1 MADFIDGNLKIMSG
15 LLWTLILRF
24 TISGIQVDGV
34 SAKEGLLLWCQR
46 KTQGYAGVDVV
57 NFTSSWTDGLA
68 FCALLNKYRSDVL
81 DYSKLDR
88 SDHRG
93 NTALAFSIAER
104 HVDIPALLSV
114 DDVCDVVRP
123 DERSVMTYVAQFF
136 HAFAHLDKV
145 GNAGRRIEKFV
156 DAMQSATTM
165 QHDFERRMKALYLSI
180 DAIQS
185 AWRASYF
192 TGTYDD
198 AKRQAIAFSE
208 FKKSKKRSW
217 IREKAAL
224 EALLGNIQTKLQ
236 SYQLRPYTP
245 PVDYALQKLEA
256 RWDRLLAAEA
266 RQAQSINS
274 KIREVKEALRTSFA
288 SKINDFAHMLNVLS
302 THLVGLSGELE
313 VQLESVAN
321 LAEHLEPLQ
330 VVLLEIS
337 TLAEECERAN
347 VEEND
352 HTIYTFDDI
361 EYQFQLVKESVVK
374 KQKFIETQIVA
385 RSKSNVTA
393 GQLEEIDAIFQHFD
407 RNCTDA
413 LSQEDFGAALASLG
427 FMHGPEELDELFQE
441 LSAKSRQL
449 KMQKQVQRGLA
460 PTPQPSRPVSFAHRR
475 TGSTMTRSGSTS
487 PTKRHSHYDPLAS
500 TVSYDAFLDFM
511 LEELEDQNS
520 PEQVLS
526 AFKDVAGGEQLVTE
540 ADLRQSQI
548 GDPAVQFLVSV
559 MPRGSAGLPSGDPAA
574 SGLDYMGYM
583 STLLFDR
590 GNSNGIGTGARQRSS
605 MGTDPKLEHAQKLL
619 SRMTVAPASP
629 SSKSLQTTS
638 NRQSFLGTATH
649 ATIGYTGGGVGAGGE
664 GNKENRPRSF
674 VGRF

>member
-1 MADFIDGNLKIMSG
+1 MSG

-46 KTQGYAGVDVV
+46 KTQGYAGVDVY

-88 SDHRG
+88 NDHRG
-93 NTALAFSIAER
+93 NTALAFRVAER

-123 DERSVMTYVAQFF
+123 DERSVMTYVAQFY
-136 HAFAHLDKV
+136 HAFSHLDKV
-145 GNAGRRIEKFV
+145 GNAGRRIEKFA
-156 DAMQSATTM
+156 DAMQSVTTM

-192 TGTYDD
+192 IGTYDD

-208 FKKSKKRSW
+208 FKKTKKRSW
-217 IREKAAL
+217 VREKAAL

-236 SYQLRPYTP
+236 SYQLCPYAP
-245 PVDYALQKLEA
+245 PSDFVLHRLEA
-256 RWDRLLAAEA
+256 RWDRLLVAEA
-266 RQAQSINS
+266 KQAQSINS

-313 VQLESVAN
+313 AQLQSVAN

-330 VVLLEIS
+330 VVLSEIS
-337 TLAEECERAN
+337 TLADECERAN

-352 HTIYTFDDI
+352 HTIYTFEDI
-361 EYQFQLVKESVVK
+361 EYQFRLVKESVLK
-374 KQKFIETQIVA
+374 KQKFIETQILA

-413 LSQEDFGAALASLG
+413 LLQEDFGAALASLG
-427 FMHGPEELDELFQE
+427 FMYEPAELEELFAE

-449 KMQKQVQRGLA
+449 KMQRQVQRGLGS
-460 PTPQPSRPVSFAHRR
+460 TQQSSRPVSLAHRR

-487 PTKRHSHYDPLAS
+487 PTKRHSQYDPLAG
-500 TVSYDAFLDFM
+500 TISYDVFLDFM

-526 AFKDVAGGEQLVTE
+526 AFKDVAGGQQLVTE
-540 ADLRQSQI
+540 ADLRRSQI
-548 GDPAVQFLVSV
+548 GETAVQFLVSV
-559 MPRGSAGLPSGDPAA
+559 MPRGVSEVDDRLTEADSD
-574 SGLDYMGYM
+574 GLDYLAYM

-590 GNSNGIGTGARQRSS
+590 RKQQDGDRGGGSSSGRDSIRS
-605 MGTDPKLEHAQKLL
+605 DVEIDQAQNLM
-619 SRMTVAPASP
+619 SHMSVASP
-629 SSKSLQTTS
+629 SPSPLLPPATKTQAQVVGSGRQPLANAVNGNVSQT
-638 NRQSFLGTATH
+638 GD
-649 ATIGYTGGGVGAGGE
+649 
-664 GNKENRPRSF
+664 KENRPRSF
-674 VGRF
+674 MGRF